1 MPLTNAFTPHRR
13 VLTRRVFSVSAL
25 AGGTALLG
33 SVGTRART
41 GTPAG
46 TPVDLGPSPG
56 GSLTIY
62 CGRNQSL
69 VSDLMPIMAEA
80 TGIELD
86 VRFGNTAELAAQIL
100 EEGDNTPAGLF
111 FCQDAGALGALARA
125 ERFTELPGDILGAVE
140 PAYRS
145 PDGVWVGLSGRVRV
159 LLYNPNVT
167 DPVALPASILDLP
180 RAELAG
186 PIAWAPSNAPFQ
198 SFVTALR
205 VWAGEDRARQWLEDV
220 RASGVVT
227 FDDNGPQIQAVA
239 SGEVAIGLVNHYY
252 AFEARQ
258 EDPGIPVENFY
269 FPAGDIG
276 GLINVGGVGVIAGSG
291 QEEQALH
298 VTRYLLGEQA
308 QTYFSEQ
315 TLEYPLA
322 AGIPA
327 QPELIP
333 LSGIQPPDIDLSDLA
348 DLEGTLDL
356 LTDLGMI

>member
-1 MPLTNAFTPHRR
+1 
-13 VLTRRVFSVSAL
+13 VFSATAL
-25 AGGTALLG
+25 AGGAALLG
-33 SVGTRART
+33 SRASSARQ
-41 GTPAG
+41 GTPAATPASG
-46 TPVDLGPSPG
+46 TPQVELGPSPG

-62 CGRNQSL
+62 CGRNEAL

-100 EEGDNTPAGLF
+100 EEGDNTPAGLY
-111 FCQDAGALGALARA
+111 FCQDAGALGSLAHA
-125 ERFTELPGDILGAVE
+125 ERFIELPGDILGAVDA
-140 PAYRS
+140 AYRS
-145 PDGVWVGLSGRVRV
+145 PDGVWLGLSGRVRV

-167 DPVALPASILDLP
+167 DPATLPASILDLP
-180 RAELAG
+180 QADLAG

-220 RASGVVT
+220 QASGVVT

-239 SGEVAIGLVNHYY
+239 SEEVAIGLVNHYY
-252 AFEARQ
+252 AFEARE
-258 EDPGIPVENFY
+258 EDPDIPVENYY
-269 FPAGDIG
+269 FPDGDIG

-322 AGIPA
+322 SGIPA
-327 QPELIP
+327 QPELVP
-333 LSGIQPPDIDLSDLA
+333 LAEIQPPDIDLSDLA
-348 DLEGTLDL
+348 DLEGTLAL
-356 LTDLGMI
+356 LTDLRMI